1 MFFVRLL
8 LVGAFLGLIAWG
20 AMGHID
26 PYRTRL
32 PLDTTDLST
41 VQAKLDKLPVAD
53 RESVLAYVQR
63 TGGRNDS
70 SMLTIT
76 QLATM
81 PNFKEAIALQK
92 KWFEKE
98 AARDAKQNAKHLAQD
113 SKFDRIRTA
122 LQIEWVKRE
131 RIPQSQRY
139 GSPMMQRNINGEVVS
154 DQSDPTLIW
163 VDTFRAKNLSATTIE
178 EFEAIMQ
185 LRKAHL
191 KSTDLDMP
199 SGCKI
204 SSHSALIPF
213 ATIDLY
219 CDPLLID
226 GRQDGANI
234 GQGLIFESHPTYL
247 RFADGKTLKESA
259 K

>member
-1 MFFVRLL
+1 MFFVRLIL
-8 LVGAFLGLIAWG
+8 GGAFLGVIAWG

-26 PYRTRL
+26 PYRTKL
-32 PLDTTDLST
+32 PLDKTDLSS

-53 RESVLAYVQR
+53 RDLVLAYVQR

-70 SMLTIT
+70 SMLTVT

-92 KWFEKE
+92 KWFKNE
-98 AARDAKQNAKHLAQD
+98 ADEDAKRNAKYFAQD
-113 SKFDRIRTA
+113 SKFDHLRAA
-122 LQIEWVKRE
+122 LQIEWVRRE
-131 RIPQSQRY
+131 RIPQSQRF
-139 GSPMMQRNINGEVVS
+139 GFSMTQRNTKDGVVS
-154 DQSDPTLIW
+154 AQSDPTLVW
-163 VDTFRAKNLSATTIE
+163 VDTFRAKNLSATTIK

-199 SGCKI
+199 RGCKV

-213 ATIDLY
+213 ATVDLY

-226 GRQDGANI
+226 GKQDGANI
-234 GQGLIFESHPTYL
+234 GQDLIFESHPTYL
-247 RFADGKTLKESA
+247 RYADGKTLEEPA